1 MLTSKKQPHHA
12 PPCPATHNSTE
23 NQKKNGVLPL
33 YHPCIDESSILM
45 SIGDFRIV
53 GLPSFRCLS
62 SARCRTESPSC
73 WHRNAAAKAPARAAI
88 FLSRFRVR
96 AGGTIILV
104 WVYCVVYFLLM
115 CLLKWTPMDTVPSN
129 QLSLPYCL
137 SFESQCWQCWL
148 AISPFAFVKH
158 AKKKGL
164 YPSTVYPIVRTVY
177 MHNKTCAFTL

>member
-1 MLTSKKQPHHA
+1 
-12 PPCPATHNSTE
+12 
-23 NQKKNGVLPL
+23 
-33 YHPCIDESSILM
+33 M

-73 WHRNAAAKAPARAAI
+73 WHRNAAAKAPDATCRDI
-88 FLSRFRVR
+88 FKSRFRVK
-96 AGGTIILV
+96 AGGAIILV
-104 WVYCVVYFLLM
+104 WVYCFVYFLLM
-115 CLLKWTPMDTVPSN
+115 CLLKWTPMDTLPSN
-129 QLSLPYCL
+129 QLSLPHCL

-148 AISPFAFVKH
+148 TISPFAFVKH

-177 MHNKTCAFTL
+177 MHTIRHVRLRCKNIRFVNLIPIDNWVFLKLPFIVDLPIKNGDFP